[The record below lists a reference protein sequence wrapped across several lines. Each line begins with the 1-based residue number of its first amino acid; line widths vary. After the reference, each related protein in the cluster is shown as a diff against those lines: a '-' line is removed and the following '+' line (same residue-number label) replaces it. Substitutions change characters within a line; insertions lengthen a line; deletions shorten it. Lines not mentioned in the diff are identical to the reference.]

1 MEIKQKNLPSTEA
14 NLKSNIDMREIK
26 LEKTTRDLIDEAI
39 AAGKVTI
46 IQPSGLAGNEQ
57 TRSTAELIARK
68 RREFRKAAR
77 LAAKA

>member
-77 LAAKA
+77 LAAKV

>member
-1 MEIKQKNLPSTEA
+1 VEIKQKNLPSTEA